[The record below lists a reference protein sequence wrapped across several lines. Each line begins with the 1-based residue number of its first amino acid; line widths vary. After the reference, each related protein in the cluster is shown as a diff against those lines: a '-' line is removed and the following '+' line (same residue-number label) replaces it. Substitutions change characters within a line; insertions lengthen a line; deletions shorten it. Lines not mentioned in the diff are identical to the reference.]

1 MSAEEDA
8 RVLVSEIRGAARRA
22 LRALSAPRPGWAEAR
37 MAAEDMFWAADA
49 LWTVCEENEDR
60 EGEVDG
66 MCDR

>member
-8 RVLVSEIRGAARRA
+8 RVLVGEIRDAARRA
-22 LRALSAPRPGWAEAR
+22 LRAISRPRPDWAEAR
-37 MAAEDMFWAADA
+37 AAAEDMFWRADA
-49 LWTVCEENEDR
+49 LWTECEEQEDR

>member
-1 MSAEEDA
+1 MTADDA
-8 RVLVSEIRGAARRA
+8 RVLVGEIRDAARRA
-22 LRALSAPRPGWAEAR
+22 LRAISRPRPDWAEAR

-49 LWTVCEENEDR
+49 LWSACEEQEYR